1 MSEHTQQQPRKLTKC
16 QRCRKVIDTN
26 LLDEHDKKWCK
37 FKSKDKVCNSVKK
50 APSASRLLVQI
61 SDGRDREFFD
71 DHGKKMAKHNSQNQ
85 LSANIGMSQISKT
98 CDLRNEGSSTLIEE
112 HDGSVSYQQ
121 TCPIKS
127 MFKCRGCN
135 TAVQNTKLLLHLLY
149 ENIHCKQA
157 YSKSDFLSIFELW
170 KRTHIAN

>member
-1 MSEHTQQQPRKLTKC
+1 MSEPSQQQPRKLTKC

-85 LSANIGMSQISKT
+85 LSANIGMSQPSKT
-98 CDLRNEGSSTLIEE
+98 CDLRKAAIFRGKNVSISTKVVIC
-112 HDGSVSYQQ
+112 D
-121 TCPIKS
+121 
-127 MFKCRGCN
+127 
-135 TAVQNTKLLLHLLY
+135 
-149 ENIHCKQA
+149 
-157 YSKSDFLSIFELW
+157 DFRPKIQFL
-170 KRTHIAN
+170 